1 MTTPAAAIARRQV
14 REKHFAERLRA
25 QAGFVR
31 DLATLHPAEG
41 ALWPA
46 LAEAAERGF
55 AAAVEAGR
63 PVDAALAEAEAVLAP
78 AAATARSYR
87 VHCVGHAHLDI
98 NWQWPWQETVGTM
111 LDTTRTVLRLMREY
125 PGFRFSQSQGVLY
138 EVLRHHD
145 PDLFAEVAARIREGR
160 WEVTASHWV
169 EGERNTAGGEAV
181 ARQLLTTR
189 AWMQEHLGLMP
200 DDVPVDWVPDCF
212 GHAASIP
219 AIDAR
224 AGVKYYYLQR
234 SGGNDRPPAFWWQT
248 ADGSRVLVLRELA
261 DYMNLCGPD
270 QIKAVTTFAR
280 ATGARTWMMVYG
292 VGDHGGGPTRRHIE
306 RILDMDAWPVWP
318 RWEFS
323 TARTFFTELEK
334 LGDRLPTWDREL
346 NFELTGCLI
355 SQSAVKRAN
364 RQGENA
370 LADADGAGALAF
382 AACGV
387 QPPRARLATA
397 WRDALLTH
405 FHDILPGSNTADS
418 KAYTVGMTQ
427 RVLAEAQSVQSTA
440 LRALAQVVDTSWA
453 GQPSP
458 SASTAGRN
466 PVPNL
471 ARLNLGAGA
480 GFVVGNASAAQAV
493 DGWPLAIVVAN
504 PSAWDRQEVITVRA
518 WEGNIDRAQPVPPP
532 HAFAVRDAQGTMVR
546 AQVLGTG
553 RWWAHS
559 WTDLAVPARVAA
571 GGWTAYAL
579 VVDPAAPAVAKAAA
593 GPGTVGT
600 VCDHEG
606 QLESQ
611 GKIASPF
618 GRLGF
623 ENEHLTV
630 RFDTVRGG
638 IGSLVERSSGR
649 EFVPAGACLGLPVV
663 TIERPAPAS
672 SWVIHDTRDIVALGC
687 DKIEILQH
695 GPYLAVIQAVFRH
708 RDSRITLTWTLAGGE
723 NRLRLK
729 VETRWL
735 ERGSAEL
742 GTPRLSLRFPLG
754 LSDDGSSPL
763 ATAEIPFGSLER
775 PSGCSWGSAGG
786 ALRGQAAPGQTRT
799 WDGEADPSGA
809 AGTPHSGEV
818 LRKREPKGRTLPTL
832 RRVAVRGRD
841 AGAVL
846 ANDGISNYALETDAL
861 VVHLLRATWD
871 PDPLPEIGDHAWNF
885 LFQVGTKLAP
895 ELPHRLGVE
904 ANHALRWAVTDAH
917 AGRLAGTSPTVTAC
931 TPAHVAVTQL
941 KPAEDGD
948 GVIIRVQELIGTA
961 ATARV
966 HLDAAAWGAIAAA
979 VPVDLLERPLAGAT
993 AAIDGEGFTFAI
1005 GAWAIVSVRVR
1016 LRR

>member
-1 MTTPAAAIARRQV
+1 MTTPAAAIVRRQI
-14 REKHFAERLRA
+14 REQHYAERLRA

-31 DLATLHPAEG
+31 DLATLHLAEG
-41 ALWPA
+41 TGWPA
-46 LAEAAERGF
+46 LADAAERGF
-55 AAAVEAGR
+55 AASVEAGQS
-63 PVDAALAEAEAVLAP
+63 VEAALAEAEAVLAP
-78 AAATARSYR
+78 AAAVARSYR

-138 EVLRHHD
+138 EVLRHYD
-145 PDLFAEVAARIREGR
+145 PELFAEVAARTRDGR

-169 EGERNTAGGEAV
+169 EGERNTAGGEAI

-189 AWMQEHLGLMP
+189 AWMQEHLGLTP
-200 DDVPVDWVPDCF
+200 EDVPVDWVPDSF

-234 SGGNDRPPAFWWQT
+234 SGGTDRPPAFWWQA
-248 ADGSRVLVLRELA
+248 ADGSRVLVLRELG
-261 DYMNLCGPD
+261 DYMNLCTPD

-323 TARTFFTELEK
+323 TAGAFFSELEK
-334 LGDRLPTWDREL
+334 LGDRLPTWKREL

-382 AACGV
+382 ATCGV

-440 LRALAQVVDTSWA
+440 LRALAQAVDTSWA

-458 SASTAGRN
+458 SASTASVNRI
-466 PVPNL
+466 PNL

-480 GFVVGNASAAQAV
+480 GFVVGNASVAQAV

-504 PSAWDRQEVITVRA
+504 PSAWDRHEVITVRA

-532 HAFAVRDAQGTMVR
+532 HAFAVRDAQGNTVR

-579 VVDPAAPAVAKAAA
+579 VVDPAAPTAAKAAA

-600 VCDHEG
+600 VCDVEG

-611 GKIASPF
+611 GKMASPG

-623 ENEHLTV
+623 TNEHLTV

-638 IGSLVERSSGR
+638 IASLVERASGR
-649 EFVPAGACLGLPVV
+649 EFVPAGACLGLPVI
-663 TIERPAPAS
+663 TIERPALAS
-672 SWVIHDTRDIVALGC
+672 AWVIHDTRETVALCC

-708 RDSRITLTWTLAGGE
+708 GDSRITLTWTLAGGE
-723 NRLRLK
+723 DRLRLK
-729 VETRWL
+729 VETRWV
-735 ERGSAEL
+735 ERGSAEI
-742 GTPRLSLRFPLG
+742 GTPRLSLRFPLA
-754 LSDDGSSPL
+754 LSDDGSAQL
-763 ATAEIPFGSLER
+763 ATAEIPFGSLE
-775 PSGCSWGSAGG
+775 
-786 ALRGQAAPGQTRT
+786 
-799 WDGEADPSGA
+799 
-809 AGTPHSGEV
+809 HH
-818 LRKREPKGRTLPTL
+818 EPKGRTLPTL

-841 AGAVL
+841 GGAVL
-846 ANDGISNYALETDAL
+846 ANDGISNYALDADAL

-885 LFQVGTKLAP
+885 LVQVGTKLAP

-917 AGRLAGTSPTVTAC
+917 AGRLPGTSPTVTAC
-931 TPAHVAVTQL
+931 TPAHVVVTQL

-948 GVIIRVQELIGTA
+948 GVIIRLQELVGMS
-961 ATARV
+961 ATARI

-979 VPVDLLERPLAGAT
+979 VPVDLLERPLAGVT
-993 AAIDGEGFTFAI
+993 TAIDGDGFTLAI
-1005 GAWAIVSVRVR
+1005 GAWAIASVRVR